1 MTSQTERV
9 AVLVPVKAFDRAKV
23 RLAPALAPRERARLA
38 RVMAEHVLV
47 AAAPLPVAVVCDD
60 DEVAAWARTRDA
72 RVVWAPG
79 AGLNGAVETG
89 VAVLGELG
97 HERVIV
103 AHGDLPFAGP
113 LAWLSR
119 SAGVTLVPD
128 HRDDGT
134 NVVCVPATSGF
145 GFAYGPGSF
154 ARHSI
159 EARRLELPLRV
170 VREPGLG
177 FDVDLPADLLH
188 APVG

>member
-38 RVMAEHVLV
+38 RVMAEHVLA

-134 NVVCVPATSGF
+134 NVACVPTGAGF
-145 GFAYGPGSF
+145 RFSYGPGSL
-154 ARHSI
+154 ARHEA
-159 EARRLELPLRV
+159 EARRLSLV
-170 VREPGLG
+170 VRIVRDPLLAR
-177 FDVDLPADLLH
+177 DVDEPADLLGVEL
-188 APVG
+188 A